1 MTRIR
6 TLLVVFVVCVVG
18 IGGFLAG
25 RASAQ
30 QVTPHEHTAQYSFAG
45 SWGDFKTVIPAG
57 GGYAYF
63 FEATDGSI
71 RNVRVGPAG
80 VEDIELIRRSGSL
93 SNSRGR

>member
-1 MTRIR
+1 MTRMR
-6 TLLVVFVVCVVG
+6 TLLVVFVVGAVS

-30 QVTPHEHTAQYSFAG
+30 QVTPREHTAHYSFAG
-45 SWGDFKTVIPAG
+45 SWGDFKTVMPAG

-63 FEATDGSI
+63 FEASDGSI

-80 VEDIELIRRSGSL
+80 VEDIEVIRRSGSL